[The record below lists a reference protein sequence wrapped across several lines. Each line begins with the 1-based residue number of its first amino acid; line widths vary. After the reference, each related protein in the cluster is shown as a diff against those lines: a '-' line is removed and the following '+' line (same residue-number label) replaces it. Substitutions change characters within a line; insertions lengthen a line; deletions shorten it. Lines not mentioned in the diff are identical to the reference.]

1 MLHRSLIALSI
12 ALLAVSPALA
22 VQAGD
27 TYDSVIAEKGM
38 PLGSMTVGQSQIL
51 KYKDVEVK
59 LTGGKVASVRA
70 VVAPPPPPSPTP
82 APTRAPSRAP
92 IGEASAK
99 NTLVWTESYEEA
111 ISVAKAQNRQ
121 VFMYF
126 TGSDWCGWCKRLNAE
141 VLSTAEFAKYA
152 HERLVLLKVDFP
164 RQFKQPAELVA
175 QNLALARRY
184 RIDGYPT
191 VVVLSSEGRRLADL
205 GYEPGGPAP
214 FIGTLDGLR

>member
-1 MLHRSLIALSI
+1 MHRSLIAFSI
-12 ALLAVSPALA
+12 ALLAASPVMA

-27 TYDSVIAEKGM
+27 TYDSVIAEKGT
-38 PLGSMTVGQSQIL
+38 PLGSITVGQSQIL
-51 KYKDVEVK
+51 KYKDIEVK
-59 LTGGKVASVRA
+59 LTGSKVASVRA

-82 APTRAPSRAP
+82 SPTRAPSKAP
-92 IGEASAK
+92 AGEASAK
-99 NTLVWTESYEEA
+99 NTLAWTESYEEA
-111 ISVAKAQNRQ
+111 LNLAKAQNRQ

-141 VLSTAEFAKYA
+141 VLSTPEFAKYA
-152 HERLVLLKVDFP
+152 HDRLVLLKVDFP

-184 RIDGYPT
+184 RVDGYPT

-205 GYEPGGPAP
+205 GYEPGGPGA